1 MRYEDLKINPKPVLS
16 DLFCFLLDVPSIE
29 GTIVERRINEVTEA
43 GFSNVTAYRL
53 KSTASSLSRSNHM
66 YTDTQMDYMKV

>member
-1 MRYEDLKINPKPVLS
+1 MRYEDLKVDPKPVLS

-29 GTIVERRINEVTEA
+29 GTIVERRITEVTEA

-53 KSTASSLSRSNHM
+53 KSTASSLSRNNHM
-66 YTDTQMDYMKV
+66 YTAAQMDYMKV

>member
-1 MRYEDLKINPKPVLS
+1 MRYEDLKLGPKPVLS

-43 GFSNVTAYRL
+43 GFSNVTAYKL
-53 KSTASSLSRSNHM
+53 KSTASNLSRNSHM
-66 YTDTQMDYMKV
+66 YSAAQMDDMKT

>member
-1 MRYEDLKINPKPVLS
+1 MRYEDLKVDPKPVLS

-53 KSTASSLSRSNHM
+53 KSTASSLSRNNHM
-66 YTDTQMDYMKV
+66 YTAAQMDYMKV